1 MKKQVVAVML
11 SLAMC
16 ASTGAEASIVS
27 AAEFSSEVS
36 AAEET
41 ESDEASVADENDGSA
56 VVDLSLIHI
65 SEPTRP

>member
-41 ESDEASVADENDGSA
+41 ESDEASVAERTM
-56 VVDLSLIHI
+56 VLQ
-65 SEPTRP
+65 

>member
-36 AAEET
+36 AAEKR
-41 ESDEASVADENDGSA
+41 N
-56 VVDLSLIHI
+56 LMKRPLR
-65 SEPTRP
+65 TRTMVLQ

>member
-41 ESDEASVADENDGSA
+41 ESIR
-56 VVDLSLIHI
+56 SLILLSTSI
-65 SEPTRP
+65 LV

>member
-27 AAEFSSEVS
+27 AAEFSSEVRKR
-36 AAEET
+36 
-41 ESDEASVADENDGSA
+41 N
-56 VVDLSLIHI
+56 LMKRPLR
-65 SEPTRP
+65 TRTMVLQ